1 MLPVTAL
8 TFLIKPTKQKKSN
21 LLSSVDPISNHIDYG
36 ILQGYF
42 LSEPIVVFVR
52 SSKYTAKSLS
62 VTIFDRLILF
72 VDSDLAKWFGDL
84 TKTIISSDKNPA
96 FNIKYTTVRSKWSA
110 HNRKGRFFS
119 LFMVRGYHFSLQLSA
134 RK

>member
-1 MLPVTAL
+1 MYVLNFVACNS
-8 TFLIKPTKQKKSN
+8 FDFSNQAISPTKQKNSN
-21 LLSSVDPISNHIDYG
+21 LLSRVDLISNHIDYG

-52 SSKYTAKSLS
+52 SSKYSAKSLS

-84 TKTIISSDKNPA
+84 TKTIISSDK
-96 FNIKYTTVRSKWSA
+96 KTR
-110 HNRKGRFFS
+110 
-119 LFMVRGYHFSLQLSA
+119 L
-134 RK
+134 